1 LKKTTTL
8 RNAGCLLLLT
18 FVTGLLVSGASS
30 YIVVQLVVQKV
41 GPIFWEGGE
50 GYLPMFAAVFGGILA
65 ILSAAFCRHIAEYP
79 SISKILVGLGI
90 GIGLSLA
97 FGVWAI
103 SGGAFTSPRA
113 PKGIS
118 FWTVVVLIIAGG
130 LAGVAGSLMSDK
142 RKWLMS
148 DIREWQLSLRSL
160 LVLITRIAIVL
171 GLVVLFV

>member
-90 GIGLSLA
+90 GIGLSLVL
-97 FGVWAI
+97 G
-103 SGGAFTSPRA
+103 SGQFQ
-113 PKGIS
+113 
-118 FWTVVVLIIAGG
+118 V
-130 LAGVAGSLMSDK
+130 
-142 RKWLMS
+142 
-148 DIREWQLSLRSL
+148 ERSL
-160 LVLITRIAIVL
+160 LL
-171 GLVVLFV
+171 GPPREFHFGRWSY